1 MKIYK
6 TRDKRQCRDQILV
19 VIQPDPES
27 PAIIFRRFNLCYVPG
42 WPDDVEAAK
51 EWLHDQACSKPDGK
65 VPALVNLYLKD
76 WEEADDEIDAPLAAL
91 RRFYELIYWEDAQ
104 EAIDWTEE
112 NINSIPEIRGAITI
126 ILAALVE
133 LRDSDDLINRRR
145 FKETT

>member
-27 PAIIFRRFNLCYVPG
+27 PAIIFRRFNLCYVSG
-42 WPDDVEAAK
+42 WPEDIEAAK
-51 EWLHDQACSKPDGK
+51 TWLREQTLSTPDGK

-104 EAIDWTEE
+104 ETADWANE
-112 NINSIPEIRGAITI
+112 NINNIPDIREAITI
-126 ILAALVE
+126 ILVALVE
-133 LRDSDDLINRRR
+133 LRDSDDLISRRR
-145 FKETT
+145 FKEIT